1 MILYINIYWT
11 HYLFSDWPKSVPV
24 TSSRLY
30 NNHAKYNEGHVKSC
44 HLRPRCVI
52 CKGNHVK
59 FARFALLAV
68 RKTLALSD
76 KPYLALIILDII
88 KSSSHNIL
96 LFYFKVELLL
106 EIEESLP
113 QWILRRVQVDKYEEF
128 PNRKSKLQTKVR
140 ILPGIY

>member
-1 MILYINIYWT
+1 M
-11 HYLFSDWPKSVPV
+11 
-24 TSSRLY
+24 SRTL
-30 NNHAKYNEGHVKSC
+30 KLV
-44 HLRPRCVI
+44 
-52 CKGNHVK
+52 GNRVK